1 MKKRLLTLALAV
13 SSTVA
18 FAQSNLSP
26 AQVCSKVAS
35 INGSNGS
42 ICAQIISRN
51 SLDQAALNLAYKAA
65 DSGSAI
71 AVEILKASAN
81 RRLDI
86 AAGKTCEKVLS
97 VNAQNSIACVNAVL
111 DLSPSLDLL
120 RIAEKLIPQ
129 GSAHTVAALSAGA
142 AAYIYA
148 PLAEVCEAMV
158 SVNGANTVLC
168 VQAIANKVSMN
179 GSEQVCRTAISQG
192 SAYALQCVRG
202 IVLDYTPIPQQTA
215 IMVEAYE
222 LQNLKR
228 GMMKAR
234 AQIDRGMIDAAKG
247 SLEEAI
253 NSLNQIMNN
262 NGL

>member
-1 MKKRLLTLALAV
+1 MKKSLLTLALAV
-13 SSTVA
+13 SSTLA
-18 FAQSNLSP
+18 FAQSNVSP
-26 AQVCSKVAS
+26 NQVCSKVAS

-42 ICAQIISRN
+42 ICAQLISRN
-51 SLDQAALNLAYKAA
+51 TFDQAALNLAYKAA

-97 VNAQNSIACVNAVL
+97 VNAQNGIACVNAVL
-111 DLSPSLDLL
+111 DLAPSSEIL
-120 RIAEKLIPQ
+120 RIADRLIPQ
-129 GSAHTVAALSAGA
+129 GSAHAVAALNAGA

-148 PLAEVCEAMV
+148 PLAEVCEAMA
-158 SVNGANTVLC
+158 SVNGSNTVLC

-179 GSEQVCRTAISQG
+179 GAEQVCRTSLSQG

-202 IVLDYTPIPQQTA
+202 IVVDYTPIPQQTA

-228 GMMKAR
+228 AMMKAR
-234 AQIDRGMIDAAKG
+234 AQIERGMIDAAKG
-247 SLEEAI
+247 NLEEAI